1 MPHNI
6 LLNEGGRL
14 LSNDGADNF
23 IVLNAGAELHGV
35 NIENIHATQDLR
47 GIGRR
52 RRRRV
57 TEMFPIEVYGRIVYQ
72 NRIETY
78 AKLLRERPFKTVSK
92 ILTESVPKT
101 TSKVYTTTLLEVKS
115 KIMILQ
121 HRVKEVKMKKIKK
134 LYDEYKQEFDG

>member
-35 NIENIHATQDLR
+35 NIENVHATQDLR

-52 RRRRV
+52 KRRRV
-57 TEMFPIEVYGRIVYQ
+57 TEMFPIEVYGRVLSQ
-72 NRIETY
+72 SRIE
-78 AKLLRERPFKTVSK
+78 ANARLLRSMSFQAISK
-92 ILTESVPKT
+92 ILNESVPKVS
-101 TSKVYTTTLLEVKS
+101 SKVYHSTLLEVQS
-115 KIMILQ
+115 KVMILQ
-121 HRVKEVKMKKIKK
+121 HRVKDAKMKSIKD
-134 LYDEYKQEFDG
+134 LYEEYKGEFDD